1 MKWKFNW
8 KITVALILV
17 ATSVLVYTINYFIF
31 KNPHDIFFYLTID
44 IAFLPIN
51 VLLVTLL
58 IDNLLNQREKK
69 SMLNKLN
76 MVIGTFFSEVGL
88 NLLKN
93 FNEYDKNTEIIS
105 NQLIKI
111 NTWAK
116 KDYFKFKSNIIK
128 HESKIIINSE
138 EEEMLKKFLLSKR
151 DFLLRLLENP
161 NLLEH
166 ETFTELLRAV
176 FHLTEEMSS
185 RETFENQP
193 EADCQHIELDIKRA
207 YLLLVKEW
215 LSYMEYLKNSYPYLY
230 SLAVR
235 QNPFNKNSTIVIS

>member
-1 MKWKFNW
+1 MENKFNW
-8 KITVALILV
+8 KIIVALILV
-17 ATSVLVYTINYFIF
+17 VISIIIYIINYFIF
-31 KNPHDIFFYLTID
+31 KNSHDIFFYFTLD

-58 IDNLLNQREKK
+58 IDTLLNQREKK

-88 NLLKN
+88 SLLKY
-93 FNEYDKNTEIIS
+93 FNEYDENMEAIS
-105 NQLIKI
+105 NRLMKI
-111 NTWAK
+111 NNWGR
-116 KDYFKFKSNIIK
+116 KDYLKFKSGIVK
-128 HESKIIINSE
+128 HDSKIHISIESE
-138 EEEMLKKFLLSKR
+138 EILKKFLLSKR

-185 RETFENQP
+185 RETFDNQP
-193 EADCQHIELDIKRA
+193 EADLKHIELDIKRS
-207 YLLLVKEW
+207 YLLLIKEW
-215 LSYMEYLKNSYPYLY
+215 LSYMEYLKDSYPYLY
-230 SLAVR
+230 SLALR
-235 QNPFNKNSTIVIS
+235 QNPFNKNSTVIIN